1 MPVPERKGPPPA
13 GGMDTVR
20 WHALAA
26 ARLRVPP
33 VWQGVLFPAGS
44 LTARLR
50 ARCGAGFTV
59 QVLAETPRRLR
70 RREAA
75 AMRLPVGAPVRWR
88 EVYLCCD
95 GQPVVYAC
103 SLLPRAA
110 LRGPWCD
117 LTHLGSRPL
126 GELLFTRRGVRR
138 GPLDIGCIRP
148 GAPLH
153 RAMSR
158 GLAVPPGA
166 LWGRRSMFRLPDAPV
181 VVCEFFLPLA
191 LDILHA

>member
-1 MPVPERKGPPPA
+1 MPVLEHNGAPV
-13 GGMDTVR
+13 GGMDAVR
-20 WHALAA
+20 WHDLAA
-26 ARLRVPP
+26 ARLRVPH

-50 ARCGAGFTV
+50 ARCGAGFSV

-75 AMRLPVGAPVRWR
+75 VMRLPVGAPVRWR

-95 GQPVVYAC
+95 GRPVVYAC

-110 LRGPWCD
+110 LRGPWRD

-138 GPLDIGCIRP
+138 GPLDIGCLRP
-148 GAPLH
+148 GSPLH
-153 RAMSR
+153 QAMSR

-166 LWGRRSMFRLPDAPV
+166 LWGRRSLFHLPDAPV
-181 VVCEFFLPLA
+181 VVCEFFLPFA